1 MSELSEYLNAHIPD
15 GWSKAEV
22 VRVLDGL
29 VDRTTV
35 YRYLAGQHPPR
46 PAEATL
52 EGFAAGLPGVS
63 LTELHRLAG
72 GPIGEDE
79 PWVPPKEANRLN
91 RGQRLALE
99 AFIRAT
105 VSTEDETGT
114 VELIEELLAERHE
127 HNQELAPRTQAELE
141 QYAKRLQASG
151 RNALAGRLTASLAI
165 NSASQTAKRSAID

>member
-1 MSELSEYLNAHIPD
+1 MSELSEYLIAHIPD
-15 GWSKAEV
+15 GWSKAKVVEV
-22 VRVLDGL
+22 LEGK

-35 YRYLAGQHPPR
+35 YRYLAGQHPRR

-79 PWVPPKEANRLN
+79 PWVPTKEANRLN
-91 RGQRLALE
+91 RGQRLALD

-105 VSTEDETGT
+105 VAAQDETGT
-114 VELIEELLAERHE
+114 VEVIEELLAERRAN
-127 HNQELAPRTQAELE
+127 NQELAPKTQTELE
-141 QYAKRLQASG
+141 QYVKRLQASG
-151 RNALAGRLTASLAI
+151 RGALADRLTASLVI
-165 NSASQTAKRSAID
+165 NSASHTANRSASE